1 MCTYELSP
9 SAVSNSLWSH
19 GLQPTR
25 LLCPRDSP
33 RKNTGG
39 LPLAIFPTQRS
50 TLVSCIAGIFFTM
63 WAPGKPSAY
72 VSHPNAPRDLSLLSI
87 YHRFCSGLWILWPQ
101 ILLNGLSSRFSEPSH
116 LPTACW
122 FAASNLYYSNPFQP
136 PHPEW
141 QRECARASPSFMII
155 LLFPHCLAPSAP
167 SLLFCQACRFSNLSS
182 HITSLSKS
190 FLPPLSRTRGHS
202 SVILSHLEHAPA
214 VCGHI
219 QLTTWT
225 CDVWPLHLLHWDMW
239 GKKLLILL

>member
-1 MCTYELSP
+1 MSLVPQLYPTLCDPMDYSPPGSSVQGILHARILVGCHWRSSQPRDQLWSLALQAYSLPCEHQGSPLPTFHIQMHQEVSP
-9 SAVSNSLWSH
+9 S
-19 GLQPTR
+19 
-25 LLCPRDSP
+25 CPFTTAFVQDFEFSDL
-33 RKNTGG
+33 KYSWMV
-39 LPLAIFPTQRS
+39 FPPGSQN
-50 TLVSCIAGIFFTM
+50 LV
-63 WAPGKPSAY
+63 
-72 VSHPNAPRDLSLLSI
+72 
-87 YHRFCSGLWILWPQ
+87 
-101 ILLNGLSSRFSEPSH
+101 H
-116 LPTACW
+116 LPAACW

>member
-25 LLCPRDSP
+25 LLCPRDYP

-182 HITSLSKS
+182 HITSLSV
-190 FLPPLSRTRGHS
+190 FPAALVTDQRPLFCHS
-202 SVILSHLEHAPA
+202 VTPWTCPCCMRAHTTDHMDLWR
-214 VCGHI
+214 
-219 QLTTWT
+219 LTTAS
-225 CDVWPLHLLHWDMW
+225 VVSISKAP
-239 GKKLLILL
+239 